1 MEDFTVRTDSDGEAL
16 CSDFG
21 TLLRQGVDRQTTL
34 IDRLNSAVRNKRHPS
49 YINHSLASRQR

>member
-21 TLLRQGVDRQTTL
+21 TLLRQGVDR
-34 IDRLNSAVRNKRHPS
+34 
-49 YINHSLASRQR
+49 